1 MPLYTYI
8 AIDPSGERVSGQ
20 FEASDPDSV
29 VSRLTAQGLRTESV
43 QLARLPAEPE
53 LVVRTEPT
61 RVLRPSDA
69 REIGSHIA
77 EIASAGLPLET
88 GLAAIAEELPR
99 GRLKRALR
107 KIVADLETGND
118 LESALAARKSPA
130 YLAALV
136 RAGRRS
142 GRTGALLE
150 RFISSTRIVFD
161 LRQTLA
167 MALVYPAALLVVV
180 LVISVLLQ
188 GWVVPEFAV
197 VFDGFGIQLPWPT
210 AVLVGASKVMSDI
223 GLPVLA
229 FVAIAALVTVI
240 VSRLALGPV
249 ETRRLIC
256 RIPVIGPLVRWIALA
271 RFSPLLSLL
280 IESRVPLDEALLL
293 AGDASGDALIRDDCR
308 RLAERIAAGESLET
322 VARSG
327 GGVPVSFVRAIGLEH
342 ERRGLPEVLQ
352 SMADIYAGRARALAA
367 LLAMVMPML
376 VVSFVG
382 ALVGVVVVALMWP
395 LIELLSKLY

>member
-1 MPLYTYI
+1 MPLYSYI
-8 AIDPSGERVSGQ
+8 AIDAAGERVSGQ
-20 FEASDPDSV
+20 FEASDPDAL

-43 QLARLPAEPE
+43 QLTRPE
-53 LVVRTEPT
+53 VEASGTDALLSAGG
-61 RVLRPSDA
+61 LRPADA

-107 KIVADLETGND
+107 KIVADLETGTD

-142 GRTGALLE
+142 GRTGAVLE

-167 MALVYPAALLVVV
+167 MALVYPAALLAVV
-180 LVISVLLQ
+180 LVTIVLLQ
-188 GWVVPEFAV
+188 GWVVPEFAS
-197 VFDGFGIQLPWPT
+197 VFEGFEMKLPWPT
-210 AVLVGASKVMSDI
+210 EVLVAVSNLMKDV
-223 GLPVLA
+223 GLPV
-229 FVAIAALVTVI
+229 FAIVVIALVVAC
-240 VSRLALGPV
+240 VLARLALGPV
-249 ETRRLIC
+249 ETRRAIC

-293 AGDASGDALIRDDCR
+293 AGEASGDALIRDDCR
-308 RLAERIAAGESLET
+308 RLAERIRAGESLDS

-327 GGVPVSFVRAIGLEH
+327 AGVPLSFVRAIGLEH

-367 LLAMVMPML
+367 LLAMVVPML

-382 ALVGVVVVALMWP
+382 LAVGLVVVGLMWP
-395 LIELLSKLY
+395 LVELLSKLY